1 MIEMWARSFWA
12 AYTRLSGWLLIP
24 MMTAY
29 TLTMLTESITMN
41 WHSLRWVLF
50 VTLALKAVI
59 GDQDDP
65 AKVVAPFTRTRRP
78 RPL

>member
-1 MIEMWARSFWA
+1 
-12 AYTRLSGWLLIP
+12 

-59 GDQDDP
+59 GDQDAP
-65 AKVVAPFTRTRRP
+65 AKVVAPFARTRRP